1 MNKKRPLRRHKTSRF
16 FRRDNILAL
25 CVLQPNWGATGNF
38 ETRTDVSAVQF
49 IFITNVRNVY
59 VYNMYNRF
67 LIFFSRRFYRIKR

>member
-25 CVLQPNWGATGNF
+25 CALQSNWGATGNF

-49 IFITNVRNVY
+49 FFITNVRNVRILY
-59 VYNMYNRF
+59 IILCTTV
-67 LIFFSRRFYRIKR
+67 FSRRFYRIKR